1 MSNENGNI
9 TPEINENQIFAQR
22 VAKLDDIAA
31 DHTGATSNDDH
42 PLSPEV
48 CKLSARPGPP

>member
-31 DHTGATSNDDH
+31 AGVYPFGCRFDRT
-42 PLSPEV
+42 P
-48 CKLSARPGPP
+48 ARM